1 MSSFRNALA
10 KMKLEMEEMNKY
22 SKVCEAE
29 TENYLGFASENSELH
44 LMSCMYSVYFSF
56 TIAYPNTTI

>member
-29 TENYLGFASENSELH
+29 TENYLGFASENFELH
-44 LMSCMYSVYFSF
+44 LMSCMQRIYF
-56 TIAYPNTTI
+56 